1 MYIDCRRRRR
11 TLAMTLVEM
20 MIAVG
25 IGGVV
30 LAAIASLSFYTARS
44 MAAMSNYADLDRQSR
59 NALDQMTLKIR
70 SADRLTAFATNEVTF
85 LYKGATLRY
94 AFNTSD
100 KTLTESYNGTTKVLL
115 EDCNE
120 LQFAMFQRN
129 VISNSFNQVTTSTTN
144 EAKSIIVT
152 WTCSRS
158 LLGNLINSESVQ
170 SARIVIRNNP

>member
-1 MYIDCRRRRR
+1 
-11 TLAMTLVEM
+11 MTLVEM
-20 MIAVG
+20 MISVG

-30 LAAIASLSFYTARS
+30 LAAVASLSFYTARS

-70 SADRLTAFATNEVTF
+70 SADRLLSFSKEEVVF
-85 LYKGATLRY
+85 LYNGSKLAYT
-94 AFNTSD
+94 FTPSS
-100 KTLTESYNGTTKVLL
+100 KTLTETSGGYTKVLL
-115 EDCNE
+115 EDCNTLE
-120 LQFAMFQRN
+120 FSMFQRN
-129 VISNSFNQVTTSTTN
+129 VVSNSFNQVATTTTD

-152 WTCSRS
+152 WTCARS

>member
-1 MYIDCRRRRR
+1 MFIKLKRRR
-11 TLAMTLVEM
+11 TWGMTLVEM

-30 LAAIASLSFYTARS
+30 MAALASLSFYTARS
-44 MAAMSNYADLDRQSR
+44 MAALSNYADLDRQSR

-70 SADRLTAFATNEVTF
+70 SASRLTSFSSTNVTF
-85 LYKGATLRY
+85 LYEGQ
-94 AFNTSD
+94 
-100 KTLTESYNGTTKVLL
+100 TLTYNFSGGTKRLTETLGTRSSILL
-115 EDCNE
+115 EDCNQ
-120 LQFAMFQRN
+120 LKFSMFQRN
-129 VISNSFNQVTTSTTN
+129 VVSNSFNQYTTTTTN
-144 EAKSIIVT
+144 DAKSIIVT

>member
-1 MYIDCRRRRR
+1 
-11 TLAMTLVEM
+11 VEM

-25 IGGVV
+25 IGSVV
-30 LAAIASLSFYTARS
+30 MAAVASLSFYTARS

-70 SADRLTAFATNEVTF
+70 SADRLTAFSTNDVSF
-85 LYKGATLRY
+85 LYRGTSLRY
-94 AFNTSD
+94 VFNPST
-100 KTLTESYNGTTKVLL
+100 KTLSESYNGVSKVLL

-120 LQFAMFQRN
+120 LQFSMFQRN
-129 VISNSFNQVTTSTTN
+129 VISNSFNQVVTSTTN

>member
-1 MYIDCRRRRR
+1 
-11 TLAMTLVEM
+11 MTLVEM

-30 LAAIASLSFYTARS
+30 MAALASLSFYTARS

-70 SADRLTAFATNEVTF
+70 SADRLTAFGAQDVSF
-85 LYKGATLRY
+85 LYRGETLRY
-94 AFNTSD
+94 TFSPST
-100 KTLTESYNGTTKVLL
+100 KTLTETYNGVSKSLL

-120 LQFAMFQRN
+120 LQFSMFQRN
-129 VISNSFNQVTTSTTN
+129 VISNSFNQVTTTTTN